1 MNIVDFVNR
10 FQYFFAKYFSLVANI
25 LVTGVFP
32 VAISILLLIVC
43 AELSVMNNLIVAV

>member
-25 LVTGVFP
+25 LVPGGVCCGDFNIITDRLCR
-32 VAISILLLIVC
+32 A
-43 AELSVMNNLIVAV
+43 